1 MGQKLNIKALRE
13 EKGWSQRELSKK
25 VGVSPAAVCFW
36 ENGTTL
42 PTARMLMLL
51 CAAFDCALND
61 LFTKE

>member
-42 PTARMLMLL
+42 PTARMLILL
-51 CAAFDCALND
+51 AAAFDCALND